1 MKKFITK
8 FQQNIEILL
17 ATSNPHKVKELL
29 KILPVKT
36 KTGKVLIY
44 KTLADFP
51 NFPPIIEDGK
61 TLEENDQIK
70 AVFGLAH
77 TGLIT
82 LADDTGLMVD
92 FLQGAPGVNS
102 ARYAYADRCDNKANN
117 EKLLKELS
125 GVPTAKRT
133 ARFKTFAALAL
144 PTGQLFSEEGKIE
157 GRILTDYKGSGGF
170 GYDALFYVP
179 DYKKTLAEMT
189 AEEKN
194 TVSHRGE
201 AFRNISKYLIEL

>member
-1 MKKFITK
+1 MMKLS
-8 FQQNIEILL
+8 NLLVLL
-17 ATSNPHKVKELL
+17 ATQNKHKVKELL

-36 KTGKVLIY
+36 KTGKVLVY

-51 NFPPIIEDGK
+51 ALPPIVEDGK
-61 TLEENDQIK
+61 TLEENAQIK

-92 FLQGAPGVNS
+92 FLKGAPGVNS
-102 ARYAYADRCDNKANN
+102 ARYAYADKCDNKANN

-125 GVPTAKRT
+125 GVPAAKRK

-144 PTGQLFSEEGKIE
+144 PTGQLFLEEGNIE
-157 GRILTDYKGSGGF
+157 GRILTDFKGSGGF

-179 DYKKTLAEMT
+179 NYKKTLAEMT

-194 TVSHRGE
+194 TISHRGA
-201 AFRNISKYLIEL
+201 AFRSISKSLVEL

>member
-1 MKKFITK
+1 M
-8 FQQNIEILL
+8 EILL

-36 KTGKVLIY
+36 KSGKVLVY

-51 NFPPIIEDGK
+51 NLPPIVEDGK
-61 TLEENDQIK
+61 TLEENAQIK
-70 AVFGLAH
+70 AVFGLTH

-92 FLQGAPGVNS
+92 FLNGAPGVNS
-102 ARYAYADRCDNKANN
+102 ARYAYADKCDNKANN

-125 GVPTAKRT
+125 GVPAPKRT

-144 PTGQLFSEEGKIE
+144 PTGQLFLEEGKIE
-157 GRILTDYKGSGGF
+157 GRILTDFKGSGGF

-179 DYKKTLAEMT
+179 NYKKTLAEMT

-194 TVSHRGE
+194 TISHRGA
-201 AFRNISKYLIEL
+201 AFRSISKYLIEL

>member
-1 MKKFITK
+1 M
-8 FQQNIEILL
+8 EILL

-36 KTGKVLIY
+36 KSGKVLFY

-51 NFPPIIEDGK
+51 NLPPIVEDGK
-61 TLEENDQIK
+61 TLEENAQIK
-70 AVFGLAH
+70 ATFGLAH

-92 FLQGAPGVNS
+92 FLNGAPGVNS

-117 EKLLKELS
+117 EKLLKVLS
-125 GVPTAKRT
+125 GVPSAKRK
-133 ARFKTFAALAL
+133 AYFKTFAALAL
-144 PTGQLFSEEGKIE
+144 PTGQLFLEEGKVE

-179 DYKKTLAEMT
+179 KYKKTLAEMT

-194 TVSHRGE
+194 TVSHRGA
-201 AFRNISKYLIEL
+201 AFRNISKYLLEL

>member
-1 MKKFITK
+1 MMKLS
-8 FQQNIEILL
+8 NLLVLL
-17 ATSNPHKVKELL
+17 ATQNKHKVKELL

-36 KTGKVLIY
+36 KTGKVLVY

-51 NFPPIIEDGK
+51 ALPPIVEDGK
-61 TLEENDQIK
+61 TLEENAQIK

-92 FLQGAPGVNS
+92 FLKGAPGVNS
-102 ARYAYADRCDNKANN
+102 ARYAYADKYDNKANN

-125 GVPTAKRT
+125 GVPAAKRK

-144 PTGQLFSEEGKIE
+144 PTGQLFLEEGNIE
-157 GRILTDYKGSGGF
+157 GRILTDFKGSGGF

-179 DYKKTLAEMT
+179 NYKKTLAEMT

-194 TVSHRGE
+194 TISHRGA
-201 AFRNISKYLIEL
+201 AFRSISKSLVEL

>member
-1 MKKFITK
+1 M
-8 FQQNIEILL
+8 EILL

-36 KTGKVLIY
+36 KSGKVLVY

-51 NFPPIIEDGK
+51 NLPPIVEDGK
-61 TLEENDQIK
+61 TLEENAQIK
-70 AVFGLAH
+70 ATFGLAH

-92 FLQGAPGVNS
+92 FLNGAPGVNS

-125 GVPTAKRT
+125 GVPSAKRK
-133 ARFKTFAALAL
+133 AYFKTFAALAL
-144 PTGQLFSEEGKIE
+144 PTGQLFLEEGKVE

-179 DYKKTLAEMT
+179 KYKKTLAEMT

-194 TVSHRGE
+194 TVSHRGA
-201 AFRNISKYLIEL
+201 AFRSISKYLLEL

>member
-1 MKKFITK
+1 M
-8 FQQNIEILL
+8 EILL

-29 KILPVKT
+29 KILPGKT
-36 KTGKVLIY
+36 KSGKILVY

-51 NFPPIIEDGK
+51 NLPPIIEDGK
-61 TLEENDQIK
+61 TLEDNAKIK
-70 AVFGLAH
+70 AVFGVVH

-92 FLQGAPGVNS
+92 HLNGAPGVNS
-102 ARYAYADRCDNKANN
+102 ARYAYPDRCDNKANN

-125 GVPTAKRT
+125 GVPASKRT
-133 ARFKTFAALAL
+133 AHFKAIAALAM
-144 PTGQLFSEEGKIE
+144 PTGQLFAEEGKIE
-157 GRILTDYKGSGGF
+157 GRILTDFKGRGGF

-179 DYKKTLAEMT
+179 KYKKTMAEMT
-189 AEEKN
+189 EEEKN
-194 TVSHRGE
+194 TISHRGQ

>member
-1 MKKFITK
+1 M
-8 FQQNIEILL
+8 EILL

-29 KILPVKT
+29 KILPGKT
-36 KTGKVLIY
+36 KSGKVLIY

-51 NFPPIIEDGK
+51 NLPPIIEDGK
-61 TLEENDQIK
+61 TLEENAQIK
-70 AVFGLAH
+70 AVFGVVH

-92 FLQGAPGVNS
+92 FLKGAPGVNS
-102 ARYAYADRCDNKANN
+102 ARYAYPDRCDNKANN

-133 ARFKTFAALAL
+133 AHFKAIAALAL

-170 GYDALFYVP
+170 GYDALFFVP
-179 DYKKTLAEMT
+179 KYNKTLAEMT
-189 AEEKN
+189 EIEKN
-194 TVSHRGE
+194 KISHRGA
-201 AFRNISKYLIEL
+201 AFRKISKYLIEL

>member
-1 MKKFITK
+1 M
-8 FQQNIEILL
+8 EILL

-61 TLEENDQIK
+61 TLEENAQIK

-201 AFRNISKYLIEL
+201 TFRNISKYLIEL

>member
-1 MKKFITK
+1 M
-8 FQQNIEILL
+8 EILL

-36 KTGKVLIY
+36 KSGKVLVY

-51 NFPPIIEDGK
+51 NLPPIVEDGK
-61 TLEENDQIK
+61 TLEENAQIK
-70 AVFGLAH
+70 ATFGLAH
-77 TGLIT
+77 TGLTT

-92 FLQGAPGVNS
+92 FLNGAPGVNS

-125 GVPTAKRT
+125 GVPAAKRK
-133 ARFKTFAALAL
+133 AYFKTFAALAL
-144 PTGQLFSEEGKIE
+144 PTGQLFLEEGKVE

-179 DYKKTLAEMT
+179 KYKKTLAEMT

-194 TVSHRGE
+194 TVSHRGA
-201 AFRNISKYLIEL
+201 AFRSISKYLIEL

>member
-1 MKKFITK
+1 M
-8 FQQNIEILL
+8 EILL

-61 TLEENDQIK
+61 TLEENAQIK